1 MTLNK
6 KLRSLIAVVWL
17 GLFLIALA
25 GSWQYR
31 TSMLA
36 DRYDKL
42 SSLVDGAISVVNY
55 YYAASQ
61 RHELTED
68 EAKEKAKQVL
78 SAIRYGKTGYVTV
91 NDSNGIS
98 LVQPFG
104 QSFVGKNVLDLTD
117 SDGHHIVR
125 EVIAAGSREGG
136 GYIHYRVAKPG
147 AGQEPAPKTSFVRRF
162 APWDWN
168 VVSGM
173 YMDDV
178 NSAIATSVARWIGA
192 TAGLGILVTVA
203 MLLVLRSVRGQLG
216 GELEVA
222 IAVTQRLARGDLTS
236 HIQVSK
242 NDNGSLLSA
251 LAQMQASLGDA
262 VSRVRLGAENVN
274 VGANQIAAG
283 NLDLSQRTEE
293 QAAALVHTASNMSQ
307 MTVNVKLNA
316 ESASQAANL
325 AEQAA
330 EVANR
335 GSNLV
340 DEVVKTM
347 GDIALSSQKIGEI
360 IGVIDGIAFQT
371 NILALNAAVEAARAG
386 GQGRGFAV
394 VASEVRSL
402 AQRSA
407 TAAKEIKT
415 LIELS
420 TQTVDQ
426 GAELVANAGATMTEI
441 VQSARRVYKILDEI
455 SYASKEQS
463 AGIEE
468 VNRSI
473 GEMDVVTQ
481 QNAALVEE
489 AAAAARSLT
498 DQSEMLREAIAGF
511 SLPA

>member
-1 MTLNK
+1 MTLNQ
-6 KLRSLIAVVWL
+6 KLRSLIAVLWF

-55 YYAASQ
+55 YYEASQ
-61 RHELTED
+61 RHEVTEN
-68 EAKEKAKQVL
+68 EAKERAKQVL
-78 SAIRYGKTGYVTV
+78 SAMRYGKTGYVTV

-125 EVIAAGSREGG
+125 EVIAAGSRDGG

-147 AGQEPAPKTSFVRRF
+147 AGREPAPKTSFVRRF

-168 VVSGM
+168 VVTGM

-178 NSAIATSVARWIGA
+178 NSAIATGVARWVGA
-192 TAGLGILVTVA
+192 TAGLGILATVA

-222 IAVTQRLARGDLTS
+222 IAATQRLARGDLTS
-236 HIQVSK
+236 RIQMTRSV
-242 NDNGSLLSA
+242 NGSLLYA

-262 VSRVRLGAENVN
+262 VSRVHLGAENVN

-293 QAAALVHTASNMSQ
+293 QAAALVQTASNMSQ
-307 MTVNVKLNA
+307 MTENVKLNA
-316 ESASQAANL
+316 ESAAQAAHL
-325 AEQAA
+325 AQEAA
-330 EVANR
+330 GVATR
-335 GSNLV
+335 GSSLV
-340 DEVVKTM
+340 EDVVKKM
-347 GDIALSSQKIGEI
+347 GDIAISSQKIGEI
-360 IGVIDGIAFQT
+360 VGMIDGIAFQT

-386 GQGRGFAV
+386 GHGRGFAV
-394 VASEVRSL
+394 VASEVRGL
-402 AQRSA
+402 AQRAA
-407 TAAKEIKT
+407 TAAKEIKE

-420 TQTVDQ
+420 TRTVDQ
-426 GAELVANAGATMTEI
+426 GAELVENAGKTMIEI
-441 VQSARRVYKILDEI
+441 VQSAQRVYEILEEI
-455 SYASKEQS
+455 SHASREQS

-468 VNRSI
+468 VNRAI

-498 DQSEMLREAIAGF
+498 DQSEMLRRAIAGF